1 MSRLPTAS
9 NGIIVTHGYALTFII
24 AHWIGMPLE
33 SATHVNFSASPGGL
47 THLVED
53 DFFRN
58 RAVKMLND
66 VTHLQDVNVA

>member
-1 MSRLPTAS
+1 
-9 NGIIVTHGYALTFII
+9 
-24 AHWIGMPLE
+24 MPLE